1 MHVHID
7 RVFTTVARNLG
18 LKDFS
23 RYTNSWIEWSYEAEK
38 LIGSMD
44 TFVQKE
50 VTYDASGAKA
60 TGTITF
66 TSNPVSGDSI
76 TLNGVTLYFRTSS
89 DLGEAKSPNEIRIG
103 DTLIHTMNL
112 INSPFGLI
120 QSLTGLRNI
129 SQALTYNASTE
140 VFEATYNNE
149 SEAPL
154 RDVNTGTGT
163 YSNAAV
169 FSYPEALNVA
179 DYTVTENTGSDM
191 ITNGDFATNP
201 AVDSSW
207 SLAGSYAYSSS
218 AITSSAI
225 QYAHL
230 YQSNIGVVAN
240 KTYRINFT
248 ISSHV
253 VGNLTVY
260 MISQEHTDGK
270 YYKGEATI
278 SGMTNGT
285 YSLVL
290 DTDEA
295 SNDSTWY
302 GSGQEDTIR
311 FSNQQSTNHNFVIDD
326 ISAVEIT
333 STQLNITAKEIGAKG
348 NDYTLSSDSANA
360 KVNGL
365 TLTGGKDIYRNQQ
378 IVLPEDNIKLL
389 GVRVGTDDSDHEHA
403 ELRRTSAVHRGRVGK
418 NSDDSQQRAFRYYV
432 DGNRLNIQ
440 HDNLDEI
447 TIVYL
452 AYPTD
457 LRGWPMVKEG
467 HETAVAQYIMWQMKL
482 IEFYNGKLP
491 QYITKEL
498 EKRWYFLCGKA
509 RGDDSMPTSEELK
522 QIGSMWNTL
531 IPLKSSSGLTNF

>member
-103 DTLIHTMNL
+103 DTLIHTMNY

-191 ITNGDFATNP
+191 ITNGSFTGSATG
-201 AVDSSW
+201 W
-207 SLAGSYAYSSS
+207 SLAGSYAYSSN

-230 YQSNIGVVAN
+230 YQSDIGVVAY

-248 ISSHV
+248 ISSHNT
-253 VGNLTVY
+253 GNLTIY

-270 YYKGEATI
+270 YYKGQADVL
-278 SGMTNGT
+278 SMTNGT
-285 YSLVL
+285 YSVVL

-295 SNDSTWY
+295 SDDKNWW
-302 GSGQEDTIR
+302 GSGQKDTIR
-311 FSNQQSTNHNFVIDD
+311 FSNQQSANHDFTIDD
-326 ISAVEIT
+326 ISVVEIT
-333 STQLNITAKEIGAKG
+333 STQLNITAKEIGGKG
-348 NDYTLSSDSANA
+348 NEYTLASDSANA

-389 GVRVGTDDSDHEHA
+389 GVRVGTDDSDHEHV

-418 NSDDSQQRAFRYYV
+418 TNDDSQQRAFRYYV

-509 RGDDSMPTSEELK
+509 RGDDSMPTSEELS
-522 QIGSMWNTL
+522 QIGKMWNTL
-531 IPLKSSSGLTNF
+531 IPVKSTRGLIDF

>member
-1 MHVHID
+1 MHIHID

-50 VTYDASGAKA
+50 VTYDSSGAQS

-66 TSNPVSGDSI
+66 TANPTSGDSI
-76 TLNGVTLYFRTSS
+76 VLNGVALYSRTSS
-89 DLGEAKSPNEIRIG
+89 NLGEAKSPNEVMIG
-103 DTLIHTMNL
+103 DTLIHTMN
-112 INSPFGLI
+112 NSSSQYGLI
-120 QSLTGLRNI
+120 QSLTGL
-129 SQALTYNASTE
+129 TE
-140 VFEATYNNE
+140 ITPDQTYNNV

-154 RDVNTGTGT
+154 QGISTGSGT
-163 YSNAAV
+163 YTNSAIY
-169 FSYPEALNVA
+169 SYPEALNVA

-191 ITNGDFATNP
+191 ITNGSFTGSASGWGH
-201 AVDSSW
+201 AVT
-207 SLAGSYAYSSS
+207 YAYSSN
-218 AITSSAI
+218 AIVSTAA

-230 YQSNIGVVAN
+230 YQSDIGVVAN
-240 KTYRINFT
+240 KIYRITFT

-253 VGNLTVY
+253 TGNLTVY

-270 YYKGEATI
+270 YYKGTANVL
-278 SGMTNGT
+278 SMTDGT
-285 YSLVL
+285 YSVVL
-290 DTDEA
+290 DTDEVSRTNEPGVLDTWWQSEEA
-295 SNDSTWY
+295 DS
-302 GSGQEDTIR
+302 IR
-311 FSNQQSTNHNFVIDD
+311 FSNQTTTNHDFTVDD
-326 ISAVEIT
+326 ISVVEIT
-333 STQLNITAKEIGAKG
+333 STQLNITAKEIGPKG
-348 NDYTLSSDSANA
+348 NEYTLTSDNANA

-365 TLTGGKDIYRNQQ
+365 NLTGGKGMYRNQQ

-389 GVRVGTDDSDHEHA
+389 GVRVGTDDSDHEHV

-418 NSDDSQQRAFRYYV
+418 TTDDSQQRAFRYYV
-432 DGNRLNIQ
+432 DGNRLNVQ
-440 HDNLDEI
+440 HDNLDEL

-457 LRGWPMVKEG
+457 LRGWPKIKEG

-491 QYITKEL
+491 QYITKDL

-509 RGDDSMPTSEELK
+509 RGDDGMPTSEELK

-531 IPLKSSSGLTNF
+531 VPLRSSNGLTNF